1 MSWSVVKRGEH
12 WRIFTV
18 GTQYLCIFLKH
29 WFKYRSFLH
38 PIIGYPRVH
47 YCVCV
52 CVCCSMKTVLRNVIW
67 IVSFLCWIFMW
78 TLISCSAIRR
88 YVVALFSPESSP
100 VQWLLPPHTHTHK
113 RAAFFF
119 PISIRETRR
128 KKCIG
133 ALFDF
138 HTLSHQRGYLQLFFS
153 DWNIVTGLCLVLSL
167 WPFLS
172 NRIISSR
179 AHVDISEE
187 TRRGVPFDKH
197 THTRGLW
204 RHTHTHTKQQPGPR
218 HHDEWNSHF
227 SPLPPLRY
235 CDHHDICLIL

>member
-1 MSWSVVKRGEH
+1 MSYGL
-12 WRIFTV
+12 FLFFV
-18 GTQYLCIFLKH
+18 GFSCGRWYHALPYDGM
-29 WFKYRSFLH
+29 WLH
-38 PIIGYPRVH
+38 FFPQNPLLY
-47 YCVCV
+47 
-52 CVCCSMKTVLRNVIW
+52 SD
-67 IVSFLCWIFMW
+67 
-78 TLISCSAIRR
+78 
-88 YVVALFSPESSP
+88 SS
-100 VQWLLPPHTHTHK
+100 PHTHTNA
-113 RAAFFF
+113 RAFFF

-153 DWNIVTGLCLVLSL
+153 DWDIVTGLCLVLSL